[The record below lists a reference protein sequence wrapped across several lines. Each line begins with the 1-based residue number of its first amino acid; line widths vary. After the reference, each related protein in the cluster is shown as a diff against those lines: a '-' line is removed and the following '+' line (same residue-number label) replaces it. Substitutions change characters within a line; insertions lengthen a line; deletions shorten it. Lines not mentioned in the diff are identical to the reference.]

1 MRLIDELK
9 SQSAKQ
15 YVSPLGVA
23 VIYIGLHKP
32 DLAMEWLEKA
42 YQERTD
48 VLVWLKRDPIYDP
61 MRAHPQ
67 FQDLV
72 RRMALP

>member
-1 MRLIDELK
+1 
-9 SQSAKQ
+9 
-15 YVSPLGVA
+15 

-67 FQDLV
+67 FKALV